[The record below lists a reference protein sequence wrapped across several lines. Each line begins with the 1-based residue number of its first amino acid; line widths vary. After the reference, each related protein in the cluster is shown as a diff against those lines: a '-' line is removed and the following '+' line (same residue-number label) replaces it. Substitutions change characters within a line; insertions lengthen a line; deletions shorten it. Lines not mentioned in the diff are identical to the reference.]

1 MTPHDRR
8 TALLDAAAAIVATE
22 GVAAVSMDAVA
33 EAAGVSRPLV
43 YRYFP
48 ASGDI
53 LAELYARELT
63 DHDVKMQSELAQA
76 TTFEDA
82 VRALIRV
89 WLETFGERGA
99 VVGPLFRAEAIGHRV
114 RQETRKRDHATVDHF
129 APLAMTEFGISRRI
143 AVAGVWM
150 QLGTLSAMLHVWA
163 TERQRYRRSE
173 AAALYVTMVMGAWH
187 ALAAAAPVGE

>member
-1 MTPHDRR
+1 MAPHNRR
-8 TALLDAAAAIVATE
+8 EALLDAAAAIVAAD

-48 ASGDI
+48 TSGDL
-53 LAELYARELT
+53 LAELYAREFT
-63 DHDVKMQSELAQA
+63 DHDAKMLEELLAA
-76 TTFEDA
+76 TTFEDS

-99 VVGPLFRAEAIGHRV
+99 VVGPLFRSESIAARV
-114 RQETRKRDHATVDHF
+114 REETRKRDHATVEHF
-129 APLAMTEFGISRRI
+129 SPLAMQEFGVSRRV

-150 QLGTLSAMLHVWA
+150 QLGTLQAMLHVWA
-163 TERQRYRRSE
+163 ATPRRYRRSE
-173 AAALYVTMVMGAWH
+173 AAAMYVAMVMGAWRE
-187 ALAAAAPVGE
+187 LASLPAQR

>member
-1 MTPHDRR
+1 MSPHNRR
-8 TALLDAAAAIVATE
+8 EALLDAAATIVASD
-22 GVAAVSMDAVA
+22 GVAAVTMDTVA

-63 DHDVKMQSELAQA
+63 EHDAKLAVELQTAA
-76 TTFEDA
+76 TFEDN

-99 VVGPLFRAEAIGHRV
+99 VVGPLFRAEAIADRV
-114 RQETRKRDHATVDHF
+114 RQETRKRDHTTIEHF
-129 APLAMTEFGISRRI
+129 SALAMSEFGMPRRV

-150 QLGTLSAMLHVWA
+150 QLGTLQAMLHVWA
-163 TERQRYRRSE
+163 ATPRRYRRSE
-173 AAALYVTMVMGAWH
+173 AAAMYVAMVMGAWRE
-187 ALAAAAPVGE
+187 LAALPS